1 MIHFF
6 EKFMMDN
13 GRKMVDLRKND
24 EGEYEDDRTHMMGI
38 AYYAA
43 MEKFAGR
50 RKVIDRRDEQR
61 LIWTQPLSV
70 ALVNNRK
77 GERRKL

>member
-24 EGEYEDDRTHMMGI
+24 DGEYEDDRTHMMGI

-43 MEKFAGR
+43 MVTFAGR
-50 RKVIDRRDEQR
+50 RKIIDRRSNELLMVVR
-61 LIWTQPLSV
+61 LGEL
-70 ALVNNRK
+70 RK